1 MDFASEYS
9 CQKAYSS
16 IRNTINLNISAQNPR
31 FSVYLQRT
39 ERQLKMAGKKNKKKK
54 HQLPS
59 DRISNYLLIV
69 LGAIMAVFVIVTVCT
84 DSKKIYTDVADG
96 VVSDVF
102 FASPNQAGD
111 WVRMCEVL
119 YHVDGKEYTIREQC
133 WTRIYYSGTVLDP
146 NFCRREM

>member
-16 IRNTINLNISAQNPR
+16 IRNTINLNISAQN
-31 FSVYLQRT
+31 
-39 ERQLKMAGKKNKKKK
+39 
-54 HQLPS
+54 
-59 DRISNYLLIV
+59 
-69 LGAIMAVFVIVTVCT
+69 
-84 DSKKIYTDVADG
+84 SKKIYTDVADG

-133 WTRIYYSGTVLDP
+133 WTQTSVGEKCKVKYNPKRPRNAYVDW
-146 NFCRREM
+146 

>member
-1 MDFASEYS
+1 
-9 CQKAYSS
+9 
-16 IRNTINLNISAQNPR
+16 
-31 FSVYLQRT
+31 
-39 ERQLKMAGKKNKKKK
+39 MAGKKNKKKK

-102 FASPNQAGD
+102 FASPNKSGD

-133 WTRIYYSGTVLDP
+133 WTQTSVGEKCEVKYNPKRPRNAYVDW
-146 NFCRREM
+146 